1 MVKYESKMHTGG
13 EEKLSIGFFSMFD
26 TENHDVFT
34 LKEEQ
39 DSPLTNT

>member
-1 MVKYESKMHTGG
+1 MEMHTGG

-39 DSPLTNT
+39 DPLLTNT